1 MDITV
6 YSDKIEDY
14 LNCSDVIDYSDQAV
28 SGLADTLFNK
38 ATDETDFV
46 RIVFEYVRD
55 NISHSA
61 DINADELTYSAS
73 EVLKAG
79 HGICFAKSHLLAAI
93 LRCKGVP
100 AGFCYQ
106 KLILDDDVAPI
117 LIYHGLN
124 GVYIKS
130 IGRWIRLDPRGNKPG
145 VNAQFS
151 LETEQLAFPI
161 RPEKGERDGLT
172 VYPEPAPLIVSKF
185 DKYSSREK
193 LWDDL
198 PDELGY
204 ITED

>member
-1 MDITV
+1 MNT
-6 YSDKIEDY
+6 DK
-14 LNCSDVIDYSDQAV
+14 
-28 SGLADTLFNK
+28 
-38 ATDETDFV
+38 
-46 RIVFEYVRD
+46 
-55 NISHSA
+55 
-61 DINADELTYSAS
+61 LTCSAS

-130 IGRWIRLDPRGNKPG
+130 VGRWIRLDPRGNKPG